1 MPTTDMS
8 PEPTKLSHTPPIR
21 RQRNRS
27 QRNLPQPSASEDA
40 PPKPSIAE
48 NVWMT
53 LKLLMIGGGVG
64 LLIWLLDM
72 IRVR

>member
-1 MPTTDMS
+1 M
-8 PEPTKLSHTPPIR
+8 KLLSTPPIR
-21 RQRNRS
+21 KQGNRS
-27 QRNLPQPSASEDA
+27 QRNLTQSSASEDA

-48 NVWMT
+48 NLWMT

-64 LLIWLLDM
+64 LLIWLLDT